1 MEKLTEFNPNFGNH
15 LLERKR
21 HREGPQVRRLP
32 HP

>member
-1 MEKLTEFNPNFGNH
+1 MEKTQQTKIRFRHP